1 MGTQALCGA
10 ADHEDGRGRR
20 APSTALG
27 SGVHGRR
34 HRRSTLPQSCGAAV
48 TMIAVTVFARPGD
61 GSDLP
66 RGVCNPRSGWRGRDP
81 VSERRGND
89 VCKPSAN
96 QSAKTF
102 GGRREVT
109 DFTGAPEEIRTPDPQ
124 IRSLVLYPAELRALV
139 ARRGS
144 SLDSRQ
150 PGIAIGSSPNW
161 QGSTSCHLPA
171 GWRRPPATCSVLADA
186 PLLILARAGEGSGPA
201 ALLLF
206 APNRLATL
214 NGLLPE
220 RPNPTPAPARR
231 AARVAASDD
240 RGFSHGTSSR

>member
-1 MGTQALCGA
+1 VLLTTKTAVEGALLQRRWEA
-10 ADHEDGRGRR
+10 A
-20 APSTALG
+20 STAAGIADL
-27 SGVHGRR
+27 HFHNR
-34 HRRSTLPQSCGAAV
+34 AAPPS

-186 PLLILARAGEGSGPA
+186 PLLTLARAGEGPA
-201 ALLLF
+201 RLLF
-206 APNRLATL
+206 C
-214 NGLLPE
+214 
-220 RPNPTPAPARR
+220 
-231 AARVAASDD
+231 
-240 RGFSHGTSSR
+240 FSPRTAWPP